1 MKRVSNHHI
10 VIAAAT
16 RGERRNSV
24 KSAQRKFHWG
34 ILLIIASAL
43 CLMGCTTQPT
53 ATPVPPTALPSP
65 TATARMIA
73 PTAAQTREP
82 FVPECASMSA
92 GSLQFFENR
101 VFFEISNE
109 RSEPMQLARV
119 VLHWIPAADLEI
131 NAMALDAEIIWQGA
145 SEVSPTD
152 TDSEGTWFD
161 TAIATVFEQQTST
174 LQAVLNIGFLS
185 SGMQPSDFYGT
196 KLYFRDGLG
205 EICYVWLNVP
215 LPSAPSGTP
224 TPS

>member
-1 MKRVSNHHI
+1 
-10 VIAAAT
+10 
-16 RGERRNSV
+16 
-24 KSAQRKFHWG
+24 
-34 ILLIIASAL
+34 
-43 CLMGCTTQPT
+43 
-53 ATPVPPTALPSP
+53 
-65 TATARMIA
+65 MIA